1 MSPRIDIKAIR
12 RDQII
17 KAVRGIIAAEGLEA
31 VTISRIA
38 REAGLSRGV
47 VTYHFRDKRTIL
59 HDVLTA
65 AIRDANQAAASLP
78 TKGAL
83 ARNLAELTAR
93 VTALAMTDSDWWRI
107 YAAFLAKAHRE
118 PFYRAE
124 LASVDERYRLA
135 LKRVLGDRTRATIL
149 LALMRGLA
157 TQAMVTAEVSLKEIT
172 TEVTSV
178 LKCWATPRRLPR
190 RGRVR

>member
-31 VTISRIA
+31 VTISRIT

-59 HDVLTA
+59 HDVLA
-65 AIRDANQAAASLP
+65 AAMRDANQAVSSLP
-78 TKGAL
+78 TTGAL

-93 VTALAMTDSDWWRI
+93 VTELANTGNDWWRI
-107 YAAFLAKAHRE
+107 YAAFLAQAHRDS
-118 PFYRAE
+118 FYQNE
-124 LASVDERYRLA
+124 LAAVDESYRRA
-135 LKRVLGDRTRATIL
+135 LERIVGDRTRATVL

-157 TQAMVTAEVSLKEIT
+157 TQVMVTKVPLKDITAELT
-172 TEVTSV
+172 RV
-178 LKCWATPRRLPR
+178 LECWATGGSALGK
-190 RGRVR
+190 GR